1 MICFPAVL
9 ARTILQRKIKMEY
22 GCIGEH
28 LTHSFS
34 KEIHAQLKDYLYE
47 LKEIPMGELDSFMTE
62 RDFKAINVTI
72 PYKQDV
78 IPFLKEM
85 GDTASAIC
93 AVNTIVNRGGELY
106 GYNTDFGGMEDLIS
120 RTGIEVNGKKVLI
133 FGTGGTSKTA
143 KAVAEHMG
151 AASIWK
157 VSRSERPGVLTY
169 EQVLE
174 NHLDAQVLINT
185 TPKGMFSRESGMP
198 MDPSLFPQLHG
209 VIDAVYN
216 PLRTEFVLKA
226 RDMGVHAAGGLY
238 MLVRQAVLA
247 SEIFLDTKYSDAI
260 SEEIYKKIKT
270 SKENIVLTGMP
281 GSGKTTVG
289 KLLAESL
296 NRPYWDTDT
305 LIEEK
310 TSKTPAQIIADRGE
324 PAFREIESA
333 VIREVAQRN
342 GCIIATGGGAILRQD
357 NIRYLRSNGKLFFL
371 DRPVEQLIPTENRPL
386 SSTKEAILKC
396 YNERYA
402 TYVSTADVIIE
413 NNGTPEA
420 AAQRVEKEFLK

>member
-1 MICFPAVL
+1 
-9 ARTILQRKIKMEY
+9 MEY

-34 KEIHAQLKDYLYE
+34 KEIHAQLQDYVYE
-47 LKEIPMGELDSFMTE
+47 LKEIPMGELDAFMTE
-62 RDFKAINVTI
+62 RNFKAINVTI

-85 GDTASAIC
+85 GETASAIG

-106 GYNTDFGGMEDLIS
+106 GDNTDFGGMADLIT
-120 RTGIEVNGKKVLI
+120 RTGIDLKGKKVLI

-143 KAVAEHMG
+143 MAVAQHMG
-151 AASIWK
+151 AASVWK
-157 VSRSERPGVLTY
+157 VSRSAKPGVLTY
-169 EQVLE
+169 EEVRE
-174 NHLDAQVLINT
+174 KHLDAQVLINT

-198 MDPSLFPQLHG
+198 MDPGLFPQLQG
-209 VIDAVYN
+209 VADVVYN
-216 PLRTEFVLKA
+216 PLRTEFVRKA
-226 RDMGVHAAGGLY
+226 RELGVPAAGGLY

-247 SEIFLDTKYSDAI
+247 SEIFLDTKYPDAI
-260 SEEIYKKIKT
+260 TEEVYKKIKT

-296 NRPYWDTDT
+296 NRPYVDTDT
-305 LIEEK
+305 LIEDK
-310 TSKTPAQIIADRGE
+310 TGMTPAQIIAERGE

-333 VIREVAQRN
+333 VICEAAQRN
-342 GCIIATGGGAILRQD
+342 GCIIATGGGAVLRPE
-357 NIRYLRSNGKLFFL
+357 NIQHLRSNGRLFFL
-371 DRPVEQLIPTENRPL
+371 DRPVEQLIPTEDRPL
-386 SSTKEAILKC
+386 SSTKEAIVKR
-396 YNERYA
+396 YSERYA

-413 NNGTPEA
+413 NNAAPEA
-420 AAQRVEKEFLK
+420 AAQRVEREFLK